1 MYVILFLCD
10 LSHSRKVLGLN
21 LSLSVWTDYKRTNQS
36 PPKFKAPSFS
46 AKTKQGALNFMGMN
60 SPLIANLCIR
70 STSYMSPYCYYI
82 FIMSRWTVCTVCS
95 VYVWASSGCS
105 NSPNRGHLNQRFYCT
120 LPISVNLNVDDV
132 VVFRCTSPLI
142 EDKGPIAD
150 LTSGSQLEESREPRH
165 DLCHFR

>member
-1 MYVILFLCD
+1 MYVI

-46 AKTKQGALNFMGMN
+46 AKTKQGALNFMGIN

-70 STSYMSPYCYYI
+70 STCYMLPYCYYI
-82 FIMSRWTVCTVCS
+82 FILSRWTVCMGFLWMS
-95 VYVWASSGCS
+95 QQSKQR
-105 NSPNRGHLNQRFYCT
+105 SPQPKILLNIAHKCT
-120 LPISVNLNVDDV
+120 LNVDDV

-142 EDKGPIAD
+142 EEKGPIAD
-150 LTSGSQLEESREPRH
+150 LTSGSQLEESKAPRH
-165 DLCHFR
+165 DLCHFP